1 MSYHD
6 ADFSKIIKSKNFQ
19 LIVLGFTVL
28 CIFRALYPHPHIKDV
43 SSKAF
48 YEALIG
54 YTVISAFLIFSYEL
68 LGNAFS
74 KGNELDKALPH
85 EKWLIRISAILFLD
99 FWLAL
104 PKDDRWLILVSWLSG
119 VVSAYYT
126 VKMQLRMVDLV

>member
-6 ADFSKIIKSKNFQ
+6 IASSRIIKSKDFL

-28 CIFRALYPHPHIKDV
+28 CAFRVLYPHLHIKDL

-54 YTVISAFLIFSYEL
+54 YTVLSTFLIFSYEL
-68 LGNAFS
+68 LANAFS
-74 KGNELDKALPH
+74 KANELDKALSH
-85 EKWLIRISAILFLD
+85 EKWLIRLFSILFLD

-119 VVSAYYT
+119 VVLAYYT
-126 VKMQLRMVDLV
+126 IKMRLRRVYLV